1 MSTSRRFEVFA
12 IVFATVAPLVY
23 VIAVENNYALIT
35 YHPMTY
41 TFGFGVQQPGEGPAM
56 YWFGWMATAA
66 LAGGGAGI
74 VAGLLPAALTR
85 FLRPALAWLVPLGV
99 LIAFVILLRDYFL
112 R

>member
-1 MSTSRRFEVFA
+1 MSTSRRFEIFA

-35 YHPMTY
+35 YHPINY
-41 TFGFGVQQPGEGPAM
+41 SFGFGVQPPGEGPAM

-66 LAGGGAGI
+66 LAGGGAGL

-99 LIAFVILLRDYFL
+99 LVAFVILLRDYFL